1 LPIGHSGI
9 SQAEFIGAP
18 WGRPYSTFTE
28 PDWYGAVCM
37 FYSLLFIYLFLS
49 KPQERRKFYFLGSVI
64 SVAGMF
70 LSFVRASW
78 IGFIAGIIFLIAI
91 RLRIKAIKFKL
102 KPLILI
108 LSAFFLFF
116 LVLTLFSS
124 TFGGIIKNRTSKTG
138 EASISTENVRFKQM
152 RQSLN
157 IFLEHPV
164 IGNGPGSFSLKGI
177 WGNAE
182 NYYNG
187 LVSEGKLSLD
197 SRYDPGIITTVLADT
212 GIIGAVFF
220 LLFLFTFF
228 KYNIDVVQKI
238 DGYYQGV
245 SMGLLI
251 GIIGLFSS
259 YILSTGLWMPFIW
272 VFLGFNIASLNLGI
286 TEKEEAGIESTD
298 AKQNQPA

>member
-1 LPIGHSGI
+1 
-9 SQAEFIGAP
+9 
-18 WGRPYSTFTE
+18 
-28 PDWYGAVCM
+28 
-37 FYSLLFIYLFLS
+37 
-49 KPQERRKFYFLGSVI
+49 
-64 SVAGMF
+64 
-70 LSFVRASW
+70 
-78 IGFIAGIIFLIAI
+78 
-91 RLRIKAIKFKL
+91 
-102 KPLILI
+102 
-108 LSAFFLFF
+108 
-116 LVLTLFSS
+116 
-124 TFGGIIKNRTSKTG
+124 
-138 EASISTENVRFKQM
+138 M